1 MLKKTIKIVIGI
13 EILAVIL
20 VAGVFWKLGHP
31 RVPQIVPSCPV
42 SLHPTQGVVRPVL
55 MPKKPLLSHEV
66 AALKRLFES
75 CIQAYSNRDSR
86 TFAKLSKQISMDRVR
101 RLGEADFRS
110 LDRDLGT
117 IFSREFFCENEVGN
131 GSRHLPEFP
140 DEINFRS
147 YIEVIFEL
155 VKLRGELYCQR
166 GIYERAG
173 MFEEMAFYHL
183 RMFKKKFAHENN
195 QKLSDCTERL
205 IATWI
210 EQIESENGL
219 CRRCL
224 HGVWQRN
231 LPHVE
236 SGEVKRED
244 MLKFVRNVSA
254 FALERMCD
262 YVPKWIN
269 EIQ

>member
-1 MLKKTIKIVIGI
+1 MPHVETDEGLRASTNLRDVEVEATFTEDETGERMSVHDAATSVRLEVREVYKAPENQTCVNRHVYGVGEKIEFLSYPKSTEMG
-13 EILAVIL
+13 L
-20 VAGVFWKLGHP
+20 VA
-31 RVPQIVPSCPV
+31 
-42 SLHPTQGVVRPVL
+42 
-55 MPKKPLLSHEV
+55 
-66 AALKRLFES
+66 ES
-75 CIQAYSNRDSR
+75 FNLREER
-86 TFAKLSKQISMDRVR
+86 T
-101 RLGEADFRS
+101 
-110 LDRDLGT
+110 T
-117 IFSREFFCENEVGN
+117 
-131 GSRHLPEFP
+131 
-140 DEINFRS
+140 
-147 YIEVIFEL
+147 
-155 VKLRGELYCQR
+155 
-166 GIYERAG
+166 
-173 MFEEMAFYHL
+173 FYN
-183 RMFKKKFAHENN
+183 MFKKKFALEKN